1 MAHGISNAVLI
12 ANSVHLHFMS
22 TKNIDEYWQNFKPQ
36 PNILCVSPGPDILF
50 VSSILINVILAA
62 LD

>member
-1 MAHGISNAVLI
+1 
-12 ANSVHLHFMS
+12 MS

-36 PNILCVSPGPDILF
+36 PNILCVSPGLDILF

-62 LD
+62 LDQSQRFILPAF